1 MSKSN
6 RKLILNRISHR
17 TKILQDNADYIADT
31 CSSIAEILA
40 ISIKSGNKLMFC
52 GNGGSAAESQH
63 MAAEYCAT
71 LDHHKPREGMPAIAL
86 TTDTSLITAWAND
99 FGFETY
105 FERQVKAHG
114 KKNDILFLIS
124 TGGGN
129 LLNGASTCLIKA
141 ADEAKKREMFLIS
154 LVGKSGGELK
164 KTSDI
169 CIHVANDT
177 TAFIQEAHMSIL
189 HCICEILETEL
200 AK

>member
-1 MSKSN
+1 MSMFNVDNYFNTSSKVINNLKNHKSEIYSIAQKIIDTKN
-6 RKLILNRISHR
+6 IGN
-17 TKILQDNADYIADT
+17 KILVA
-31 CSSIAEILA
+31 
-40 ISIKSGNKLMFC
+40 
-52 GNGGSAAESQH
+52 GNGGSCADADHFTGELQCTYKDSQRS
-63 MAAEYCAT
+63 AVSAINIG
-71 LDHHKPREGMPAIAL
+71 GMPA
-86 TTDTSLITAWAND
+86 SITAWAND

-114 KKNDILFLIS
+114 KKDDILFLIS

-169 CIHVANDT
+169 CIHVANNT
-177 TAFIQEAHMSIL
+177 TAFIQEAHMSIM

-200 AK
+200 DK

>member
-1 MSKSN
+1 MLMFNVDNYFNTSSKVINNLKNHKSEIYSIAQKIIDTKN
-6 RKLILNRISHR
+6 IGN
-17 TKILQDNADYIADT
+17 KILVA
-31 CSSIAEILA
+31 
-40 ISIKSGNKLMFC
+40 
-52 GNGGSAAESQH
+52 GNGGSCADADHFAGELQCTYKDSQRS
-63 MAAEYCAT
+63 AVSAINIG
-71 LDHHKPREGMPAIAL
+71 GMPA
-86 TTDTSLITAWAND
+86 SITAWAND

-114 KKNDILFLIS
+114 NEGDILFLIS

-129 LLNGASTCLIKA
+129 LENGASTCLIKA

-169 CIHVANDT
+169 CIHVANNT
-177 TAFIQEAHMSIL
+177 TAFIQEAHMSIM

-200 AK
+200 DK

>member
-1 MSKSN
+1 MSISN
-6 RKLILNRISHR
+6 NKLINKIYDHFQNSSDVIRELQNFEKEIILFANKISKTR
-17 TKILQDNADYIADT
+17 
-31 CSSIAEILA
+31 
-40 ISIKSGNKLMFC
+40 NKNKVLVA
-52 GNGGSAAESQH
+52 GNGGSCADADHFTGELQCTYKDSQRS
-63 MAAEYCAT
+63 AVSAINIG
-71 LDHHKPREGMPAIAL
+71 GMPA
-86 TTDTSLITAWAND
+86 SITAWAND

>member
-1 MSKSN
+1 MLMFDVDSYFNTSSKVINNLKNHKSEIYSIAQKIIDTKN
-6 RKLILNRISHR
+6 IGN
-17 TKILQDNADYIADT
+17 KILVA
-31 CSSIAEILA
+31 
-40 ISIKSGNKLMFC
+40 
-52 GNGGSAAESQH
+52 GNGGSCADADHFTGELQCTYKDSQRS
-63 MAAEYCAT
+63 AVSAINIG
-71 LDHHKPREGMPAIAL
+71 GMPA
-86 TTDTSLITAWAND
+86 SITAWAND